1 MLLKRSI
8 LLLVGLSLLVNGCVL
23 SRGRVGNPI
32 QEESLKQI
40 EKGIS
45 NKDLV
50 VSLLGAPDRIIVGN
64 DKDKEIFHYYYYDGK
79 SPGLILL
86 VFNIISVNV
95 RSDNLYVFFDR
106 QGLVQDVIYGKRTQE
121 VDFTLRPWGK

>member
-1 MLLKRSI
+1 MLFRKSV
-8 LLLVGLSLLVNGCVL
+8 LLLIGISLVINGCVL

-32 QEESLKQI
+32 QEENLSQI

-45 NKDLV
+45 KKDSV
-50 VSLLGAPDRIIVGN
+50 VTLLGAPDRIIVGN
-64 DKDKEIFHYYYYDGK
+64 DKEIFQYYYYDGK

-86 VFNIISVNV
+86 VFNILSVNV

-106 QGLVQDVIYGKRTQE
+106 QGIVQDVIYGKRTPE

>member
-1 MLLKRSI
+1 MLFRKSV
-8 LLLVGLSLLVNGCVL
+8 LLLIGISLVINGCVL
-23 SRGRVGNPI
+23 IRGRVGNPI
-32 QEESLKQI
+32 QEESLSQI

-45 NKDLV
+45 KKDSV
-50 VSLLGAPDRIIVGN
+50 VTLLGAPDRIIVGN
-64 DKDKEIFHYYYYDGK
+64 DKEIFQYYYYDGK

-86 VFNIISVNV
+86 VFNILSVNV

-106 QGLVQDVIYGKRTQE
+106 QGIVQDVIYGKRTPE

>member
-1 MLLKRSI
+1 MLFRKSV
-8 LLLVGLSLLVNGCVL
+8 LLLIGICLVVNGCVL

-32 QEESLKQI
+32 QEESLSQI

-45 NKDLV
+45 KKDSV
-50 VSLLGAPDRIIVGN
+50 VTLLGAPDRIIVGN
-64 DKDKEIFHYYYYDGK
+64 DKEIFHYYYYDGK

-86 VFNIISVNV
+86 VFNILSVNV

-106 QGLVQDVIYGKRTQE
+106 QGIVQDVIYGKRTPE

>member
-1 MLLKRSI
+1 MRFRKSV
-8 LLLVGLSLLVNGCVL
+8 LLLIGISLVLNGCVL

-32 QEESLKQI
+32 QEESLSQI

-45 NKDLV
+45 KKDSV
-50 VSLLGAPDRIIVGN
+50 VTLLGAPDRIIVGN
-64 DKDKEIFHYYYYDGK
+64 DKEIFQYYYYDGK

-86 VFNIISVNV
+86 AFNILSVNV

-106 QGLVQDVIYGKRTQE
+106 QGIVQEVIYGKRTPE

>member
-1 MLLKRSI
+1 MLFRKSV
-8 LLLVGLSLLVNGCVL
+8 LLLIGISLVLNACVL

-32 QEESLKQI
+32 QEENLSQI

-45 NKDLV
+45 KKDSV
-50 VSLLGAPDRIIVGN
+50 VTLLGAPDRIIVGN
-64 DKDKEIFHYYYYDGK
+64 DKEIFQYYYYDGK

-86 VFNIISVNV
+86 VFNILSVNV

-106 QGLVQDVIYGKRTQE
+106 QGIVQDVLYGKRTPE

>member
-1 MLLKRSI
+1 MLLKRLV
-8 LLLVGLSLLVNGCVL
+8 LLLVGLSLFIQGCVL

-32 QEESLKQI
+32 EEESLRQI

-45 NKDLV
+45 NKETV
-50 VSLLGAPDRIIVGN
+50 VTLLGAPDRIIVGN
-64 DKDKEIFHYYYYDGK
+64 DKEIFQYYYYDGK

-86 VFNIISVNV
+86 VFNIVSVNV

-106 QGLVQDVIYGKRTQE
+106 QGIAQDVIYGRRTHE

>member
-1 MLLKRSI
+1 MLFRTSV
-8 LLLVGLSLLVNGCVL
+8 LLLVGVSLLINGCVV

-32 QEESLKQI
+32 QEESISQI

-45 NKDLV
+45 KKELV
-50 VSLLGAPDRIIVGN
+50 VTLLGAPDRIVVGN
-64 DKDKEIFHYYYYDGK
+64 DKEIFHYYYYDGK

-86 VFNIISVNV
+86 VFNILSVNV
-95 RSDNLYVFFDR
+95 RSDNLYVFFDK
-106 QGLVQDVIYGKRTQE
+106 QGIVQDVIYGKRTPD

>member
-1 MLLKRSI
+1 MLFRTAV
-8 LLLVGLSLLVNGCVL
+8 LLLVGVSLLINGCVL

-32 QEESLKQI
+32 QEENLSQI

-45 NKDLV
+45 KKELV
-50 VSLLGAPDRIIVGN
+50 VTLFGAPDRIIVGN
-64 DKDKEIFHYYYYDGK
+64 DKEIFQYYYYDGK

-86 VFNIISVNV
+86 VFNILSVNV

-106 QGLVQDVIYGKRTQE
+106 QGIVQDVIYGKRTPE

>member
-1 MLLKRSI
+1 MRFRTSV
-8 LLLVGLSLLVNGCVL
+8 LLLVGLSLLLNGCVL

-32 QEESLKQI
+32 QEEYLSQI

-45 NKDLV
+45 TKELV
-50 VSLLGAPDRIIVGN
+50 VTLFGAPDRIIVGN
-64 DKDKEIFHYYYYDGK
+64 DKEIFQYYYYDGK

-86 VFNIISVNV
+86 VFNILSVNL

-106 QGLVQDVIYGKRTQE
+106 QGIAQDVIYGKRTHE
-121 VDFTLRPWGK
+121 VDFTLRPWGR

>member
-1 MLLKRSI
+1 MLFRKSV
-8 LLLVGLSLLVNGCVL
+8 LLLIGVSLVINGCVL

-32 QEESLKQI
+32 QEESLSQI

-45 NKDLV
+45 KKDSV
-50 VSLLGAPDRIIVGN
+50 VTLLGAPDRIIVGN
-64 DKDKEIFHYYYYDGK
+64 DKEIFQYYYYDGK

-86 VFNIISVNV
+86 VFNILSVNV

-106 QGLVQDVIYGKRTQE
+106 QGIVQDVIYGKRTPE

>member
-1 MLLKRSI
+1 MFLKRSI
-8 LLLVGLSLLVNGCVL
+8 LLLVGLSLLISGCVL

-45 NKDLV
+45 KKDLV

-64 DKDKEIFHYYYYDGK
+64 DKEIFQYYYYDGK

-121 VDFTLRPWGK
+121 VDFTLRPWGR

>member
-1 MLLKRSI
+1 MLLRKSV
-8 LLLVGLSLLVNGCVL
+8 LLLIGLSLLINGCVL

-32 QEESLKQI
+32 QEESLSQI

-45 NKDLV
+45 KKELV
-50 VSLLGAPDRIIVGN
+50 VTLLGAPDRIIVGN
-64 DKDKEIFHYYYYDGK
+64 DKEIFHYYYYDGK

-86 VFNIISVNV
+86 VFNILSVNV
-95 RSDNLYVFFDR
+95 RSDNLYVFFDG
-106 QGLVQDVIYGKRTQE
+106 QGIVQDMIYGKRTHE

>member
-1 MLLKRSI
+1 MLFRKSV
-8 LLLVGLSLLVNGCVL
+8 LLLIGISLVIDGCVL

-32 QEESLKQI
+32 QEESLNQI

-45 NKDLV
+45 KKDSV
-50 VSLLGAPDRIIVGN
+50 VTLLGAPDRIIVGN
-64 DKDKEIFHYYYYDGK
+64 DKEIFQYYYYDGK

-86 VFNIISVNV
+86 VFNILSVNV

-106 QGLVQDVIYGKRTQE
+106 QGIVQDVIYGKRTPE

>member
-1 MLLKRSI
+1 MLFRTSV
-8 LLLVGLSLLVNGCVL
+8 LLLVGLSLFINGCVL

-32 QEESLKQI
+32 QEESLSQI

-45 NKDLV
+45 KKELV
-50 VSLLGAPDRIIVGN
+50 VTLLGAPDRIIVGN
-64 DKDKEIFHYYYYDGK
+64 DKEIFQYYYYDGK

-86 VFNIISVNV
+86 VFNILSVNL

-106 QGLVQDVIYGKRTQE
+106 QGIVQDVIYGKRTPE